1 MKHEVLQFEVQGA
14 SNDLGQQGSGLTCT
28 QEKPS
33 TTLEKVGSSVGTWEP
48 S

>member
-1 MKHEVLQFEVQGA
+1 MKPEVLQFKAEGA
-14 SNDLGQQGSGLTCT
+14 SNGLSQQGSGLTCA

-33 TTLEKVGSSVGTWEP
+33 TTLEKMGSLVRTRES